1 MAVWRSSRYVARMP
15 SKTKQRAAQGT
26 LAGSRPDDRPGGKTR
41 SPIGEVEARRATER
55 GYLLYTPLWV
65 GVVAVVLLSGAF
77 ARWRDPEYML
87 LGLALALPV
96 WLWPAW
102 QERNLPFFR
111 RHGTKTALYITALS
125 FLQNYFG
132 TPFFSRCFG
141 LEYRFPARIALNGYP
156 VFLSLLTVAYFA
168 TYFAV
173 MQAGLRVGEPR
184 LPALGRG
191 PWATT
196 LRRVLLTF
204 VLAYSLAYVETLTMA
219 TELLRGYF
227 AYADKARMLRV
238 GSLCYGTLL
247 FLAQLVYLRIDAD
260 PDRPTPLRRVL
271 WDALAVSML
280 VLCVY
285 ELFAY
290 LLGRWP

>member
-1 MAVWRSSRYVARMP
+1 MVAGPASRYVAQMP
-15 SKTKQRAAQGT
+15 SKTKPRSLPLVGARSSAARSHAAT
-26 LAGSRPDDRPGGKTR
+26 LPASSEP
-41 SPIGEVEARRATER
+41 ARRATER
-55 GYLLYTPLWV
+55 FYLLYTPLWV
-65 GVVAVVLLSGAF
+65 GVVALVLLSGAF
-77 ARWRDPEYML
+77 SRWDDRAYL
-87 LGLALALPV
+87 LFGVALALPV
-96 WLWPAW
+96 WLWPLR
-102 QERNLPFFR
+102 QERWLGLWQ
-111 RHGTKTALYITALS
+111 RHATKTAVYITTLS

-156 VFLSLLTVAYFA
+156 VFLSLMTVAYFA

-173 MQAGLRVGEPR
+173 MQGGLRLGER
-184 LPALGRG
+184 LLPALGHT

-196 LRRVLLTF
+196 LRRVLLAF
-204 VLAYSLAYVETLTMA
+204 VLACAMAYAETLTMA
-219 TELLRGYF
+219 TEHMRGYF

-247 FLAQLVYLRIDAD
+247 FIAQLAYLRIDAE
-260 PDRPTPLRRVL
+260 PAQPTTLRRVL

-290 LLGRWP
+290 LLGRWA